1 MDIFDSI
8 DLADLEGN
16 EDSIIESG
24 SLSTPPVV
32 EKPAENKQEKDGDIE
47 PDTSGVDIDALSEL
61 EEISRVSDENVEDEE
76 SKANKGNKAP
86 AEKRV
91 PSPTS
96 QDTFTSLASAL
107 KEAGAFSFLEE
118 EELEEVKDTASLL
131 EAITKQAKK
140 AELAELNEDQKEYL
154 EALKAGVPTE
164 VYSQR
169 KALAEQYKGIS
180 EDSLTKSPNIQKE
193 LIKRSFL
200 IKGFDIDKAEKWS
213 EKAMLSDTALEDA
226 LEAKEAL
233 VAYEE
238 GKLAK
243 EIEDNKA
250 KAVKLEEDNANKLA
264 ELKSKINQT
273 SEIIP
278 GFSITTTVKD
288 KIFNSMTTPVNSKS
302 KDPQNEVMQKYAT
315 DMEYKLKVHAFHTL
329 TKGFTDFSKVVKTAK
344 SKAVEELEEKLSSGQ
359 NGTSFSNSGSNN
371 SFDGGFT
378 TKQIGEALKDL
389 NF

>member
-24 SLSTPPVV
+24 ALSTPPVV
-32 EKPAENKQEKDGDIE
+32 EKPADNKQGKDEDIE

-140 AELAELNEDQKEYL
+140 AELADLNEEQKEYL

-169 KALAEQYKGIS
+169 KALAEQYKTIT
-180 EDSLTKSPNIQKE
+180 EDSLTKNPSIQKE

-200 IKGFDIDKAEKWS
+200 IKGFDIDKAEKWAA
-213 EKAMLSDTALEDA
+213 KAMVSDTALDDA

-243 EIEDNKA
+243 EVEDNKA
-250 KAVKLEEDNANKLA
+250 KAVKLEQDNANKLA

-278 GFSITTTVKD
+278 GFSITTTIKD

-302 KDPQNEVMQKYAT
+302 KDPQNEVMEKYAS

-344 SKAVEELEEKLSSGQ
+344 SKAVEELEDKLKSGQ
-359 NGTSFSNSGSNN
+359 NGISFSNSNSNN
-371 SFDGGFT
+371 SLEGGFT